1 MNDLFEEDW
10 SDSMAGINERALETN
25 AKDTNQVMQ
34 SLFNSSKQ
42 ARDRRLS
49 SIIQQGA
56 KSILDCATIN
66 KLELEEASNAF
77 LKLATNI
84 ETLLSDL
91 LLEKRGPN
99 DFAEQE
105 ELLLSGMGNMTL
117 AADLIE

>member
-1 MNDLFEEDW
+1 
-10 SDSMAGINERALETN
+10 
-25 AKDTNQVMQ
+25 
-34 SLFNSSKQ
+34 
-42 ARDRRLS
+42 
-49 SIIQQGA
+49 
-56 KSILDCATIN
+56 
-66 KLELEEASNAF
+66 LEEASNAF

>member
-56 KSILDCATIN
+56 S
-66 KLELEEASNAF
+66 
-77 LKLATNI
+77 
-84 ETLLSDL
+84 LS
-91 LLEKRGPN
+91 
-99 DFAEQE
+99 
-105 ELLLSGMGNMTL
+105 
-117 AADLIE
+117 LIVPQSTSLNWKKPVMLF

>member
-10 SDSMAGINERALETN
+10 SDSMAWINERALEKN

-42 ARDRRLS
+42 ARDQRLS

-56 KSILDCATIN
+56 KSILDCAIIN
-66 KLELEEASNAF
+66 KLELKEASNAF

-117 AADLIE
+117 APDFIE